1 MRINP
6 RIIETIL
13 SQAIPKEPSICANL
27 GEALANIQG
36 IETGDSQRGALIEN
50 GPGACYL
57 IDSESLAIRYLSNKA
72 FEFMPQSFKTL
83 VSERETWS
91 NLVCAEDRPHYKAV
105 IEKLG
110 ESGGEAMIVYR
121 LDTSKKGTWLPVKDY
136 VTPLRDSEDKLVG
149 FLGRIIDDSFRIQ
162 AMDTL
167 VKRSWKEVATTLT
180 KRFLHDFNNMIAGIF
195 SLSELYAVPGSDA
208 ETMTEA
214 MMHIRDSSIRAQ
226 KITKQIRALTSM
238 TDGEASYF
246 EIPKLIQEQEDYV
259 RAILPRHVN
268 LEFNLSD
275 ESLPARLDGN
285 RFKQAILHLA
295 SNAADAANNKPS
307 ISISCAAID
316 NADSDNPNRFV
327 QIQFKDNGHGI
338 KERHLKQVADPFY
351 TTNDPKAHVGMGL
364 FIVKRFAEELGGNMT
379 IDSVP
384 EKGATITMRLPL
396 ANLSETIPSTPTSY
410 TQDAAAPSVQPKRI
424 PTILIYSWEDIT
436 RHPLVNAIRS
446 SDWKFRIHIDTH
458 QLMLDLKE
466 MQDDLDGILV
476 FKSALDENFDPLIA
490 TISEQTSP
498 PKLAVIALDDSLES
512 MDENI
517 QKQCG
522 LLASGSS
529 KPNGL
534 LKKLSK
540 LFS

>member
-1 MRINP
+1 
-6 RIIETIL
+6 L
-13 SQAIPKEPSICANL
+13 SQAIPKEPSICAKL
-27 GEALANIQG
+27 GQALASIQG
-36 IETGDSQRGALIEN
+36 IETADSQRDALIEN

-57 IDSESLAIRYLSNKA
+57 IDAESLAIRYLSNKA

-91 NLVCAEDRPHYKAV
+91 NLVCAEDRRHYKAV

-110 ESGGEAMIVYR
+110 ENGGEAMIVYR
-121 LDTSKKGTWLPVKDY
+121 LYTSKKGTCLPVNDY

-167 VKRSWKEVATTLT
+167 VKRSWKEVATMLT

-214 MMHIRDSSIRAQ
+214 MVHIRDSSIRAQ

-246 EIPKLIQEQEDYV
+246 EIPKLIQEQEDYI

-268 LEFNLSD
+268 LEFDLSD
-275 ESLPARLDGN
+275 ESLPARLDAN

-295 SNAADAANNKPS
+295 SNAADAVNDKPR
-307 ISISCAAID
+307 ISISCSAIGD
-316 NADSDNPNRFV
+316 ARSDNPNHSA
-327 QIQFKDNGHGI
+327 QIQFTDNGRGI
-338 KERHLKQVADPFY
+338 KERHIKQVADPFY
-351 TTNDPKAHVGMGL
+351 TTKDPKAHVGMGL
-364 FIVKRFAEELGGNMT
+364 FIVKCFAEELGGDMT
-379 IDSVP
+379 IESVP
-384 EKGATITMRLPL
+384 EEGTTISIRLPL
-396 ANLSETIPSTPTSY
+396 ANLSETIPFTPATY
-410 TQDAAAPSVQPKRI
+410 APDAAAPSVQPKRT

-446 SDWKFRIHIDTH
+446 ADWKFRIHIDTH
-458 QLMLDLKE
+458 QLLLDLKE
-466 MQDDLDGILV
+466 LHADLNGILI

-490 TISEQTSP
+490 TISKQTSP
-498 PKLAVIALDDSLES
+498 PKRAVVALDDSIES

-517 QKQCG
+517 QNQCG
-522 LLASGSS
+522 LLASGTA

-540 LFS
+540 HFS